1 MRTWLQR
8 FHLLCIFLVFSS
20 PGGICGELRGN
31 TLQSRPT
38 LSDVPAW
45 AKRAI
50 WYQIFPERFR
60 NGDRSNDPTL
70 MDLRGAWPHDPQTK
84 WQISSWTGDWYK
96 SQPWEE
102 VNGKGFYYNAQLRR
116 YGGDLQGIL
125 DKLDYLQQLG
135 VNAIYLNPIFESPS
149 LHKYDATMYH
159 HIDNNFGPDP
169 AGDRSIWEKEN
180 PADPTS
186 WQWTSAD
193 RLFLQ
198 LVHEVHKRN
207 MKIIIDGVFN
217 HVGLTF
223 WAFEDVKKNGEKSA
237 YNNWFIIK
245 RYDDPA
251 TAEQEF
257 DYEGWYG
264 VRELPELREDEN
276 GLVSGP
282 REHIRAIVKRWMD
295 PNGDGNPSDGIDG
308 WRLDVAEMVKI
319 PFWREFRKWVRH
331 INPDAYITGEVWWE
345 DWKNEKMFN
354 AEPWL
359 RGDAFDA
366 VMNYRFAREVGY
378 FFKAKQR
385 KIAASEF
392 VRRLDSLR
400 REYRDDVNYVL
411 MNLMASHDTDRLGS
425 QIVNAD
431 ANYDKHVGVSDNKNY
446 DVRKPNADEI
456 RTQKLIALFQMTY
469 LGAPMIYYGDEAG
482 MWGAD
487 DPDDR
492 KPMLWADMRYANE
505 TSHPFGARRPD
516 DKNHFNDD
524 VFQHYAQLAAIRSRS
539 NALTLGDMQT
549 VFTDDERDSF
559 GFMRSSGNE
568 KMLVLVNN
576 STAEQTYDLLP
587 VGAMKWRSV
596 FGSVR
601 PKQSGKMLKFTLPP
615 KSGAIFEAL

>member
-1 MRTWLQR
+1 MPSGAT
-8 FHLLCIFLVFSS
+8 V
-20 PGGICGELRGN
+20 
-31 TLQSRPT
+31 
-38 LSDVPAW
+38 SDVPAW

-70 MDLRGAWPHDPQTK
+70 MDLRGAWPHDPQTT
-84 WQISSWTGDWYK
+84 WQVSSWTGDWYK

-237 YNNWFIIK
+237 YKDWFIIK
-245 RYDDPA
+245 KYDDPA
-251 TAEQEF
+251 TAENEF

-295 PNGDGNPSDGIDG
+295 PNGDGDPSDGIDG

-385 KIAASEF
+385 KISASEF

-431 ANYDKHVGVSDNKNY
+431 AKYDKHVGVSDNKNY

-469 LGAPMIYYGDEAG
+469 VGAPMIYYGDEVG

-487 DPDDR
+487 DPDER

-505 TSHPFGARRPD
+505 ASHPFGTRRPN
-516 DKNHFNDD
+516 DKNQFNNDL
-524 VFQHYAQLAAIRSRS
+524 FQHYAQLAAIRSRS

-559 GFMRSSGNE
+559 GFMRSAGNE

-576 STAEQTYDLLP
+576 SAAEQTYDLLP

-596 FGSVR
+596 FGPVT

>member
-1 MRTWLQR
+1 
-8 FHLLCIFLVFSS
+8 VFSS
-20 PGGICGELRGN
+20 PRGICGELRGN

-38 LSDVPAW
+38 LGDVPAW

-70 MDLRGAWPHDPQTK
+70 MDLRGAWPHDPQTT

-169 AGDRSIWEKEN
+169 ARDRSIWEKEN

-193 RLFLQ
+193 KLFLQ
-198 LVHEVHKRN
+198 LVHEVHKRK

-237 YNNWFIIK
+237 YKDWFIIK

-251 TAEQEF
+251 TAENEF

-345 DWKNEKMFN
+345 DWKNERMFN

-385 KIAASEF
+385 KISASEF

-431 ANYDKHVGVSDNKNY
+431 AKYDKHVSVNDNKNY

-469 LGAPMIYYGDEAG
+469 VGAPMIYYGDEAG

-487 DPDDR
+487 DPDER
-492 KPMLWADMRYANE
+492 KPMLWADIRYANE
-505 TSHPFGARRPD
+505 TSHPFGTRRPN
-516 DKNHFNDD
+516 DKNHFNND
-524 VFQHYAQLAAIRSRS
+524 VFQHYAQLAVIRSRS

-559 GFMRSSGNE
+559 GFMRSAGNE

-576 STAEQTYDLLP
+576 SAAKQTYDLLP

-596 FGSVR
+596 FGAVT

-615 KSGAIFEAL
+615 KSGAILEAL